1 MADTPQTPTPAPGP
15 SLPTNFSNEDRLTI
29 LLARERMSR
38 ADLALKLAE
47 KDAVA
52 VSLALKA
59 KYSMADQD
67 IFNPETG
74 AITRACAAPPVAP

>member
-1 MADTPQTPTPAPGP
+1 MGRA
-15 SLPTNFSNEDRLTI
+15 E
-29 LLARERMSR
+29 LAF
-38 ADLALKLAE
+38 KLAE